1 MVDRDRWGVAQWMA
15 CQQHICAQQ
24 SPACVQH
31 AGGGWRRDST
41 HRRARPC
48 RRCRR
53 SPRRRLFHSCRPR
66 LPCLCKP
73 EFAPA
78 ATPSLHRAS
87 TTATKRR
94 RARTHAQACAA
105 HTQKRAT
112 ARVQLRASDRRA
124 GTCRGCHPCRERLAA
139 LAALQLSDHARLV
152 DVRRMDTNEML
163 LRRRV
168 RTTDE
173 AQLAI
178 LARVAQRP
186 SLAVVPGYPL
196 RASPPIRAVRTGRS
210 RASGRPLPTW
220 LPIDTWMPVGP
231 RLAGIALL
239 ASRSRRPRR
248 ALDSLT

>member
-1 MVDRDRWGVAQWMA
+1 
-15 CQQHICAQQ
+15 
-24 SPACVQH
+24 
-31 AGGGWRRDST
+31 
-41 HRRARPC
+41 
-48 RRCRR
+48 
-53 SPRRRLFHSCRPR
+53 
-66 LPCLCKP
+66 
-73 EFAPA
+73 
-78 ATPSLHRAS
+78 
-87 TTATKRR
+87 
-94 RARTHAQACAA
+94 
-105 HTQKRAT
+105 
-112 ARVQLRASDRRA
+112 
-124 GTCRGCHPCRERLAA
+124 
-139 LAALQLSDHARLV
+139 
-152 DVRRMDTNEML
+152 ML
-163 LRRRV
+163 LQRRV

-231 RLAGIALL
+231 RLASIALL